1 MDVWTLGREYGSS
14 HGTVRYEIFGE
25 GPPLVLVHGTPFSS
39 YVWRKVVPALAET
52 STVYAFDLLGYGSS
66 EKREVQD
73 VSLIAQGRIL
83 SELLDHWGLDAPD
96 VVGHDFGGAITL
108 RTHLLERRNFH
119 AMAFIDAVALSPW
132 GSPFYRL
139 VQDYVGVFRQIPAY
153 MHEAMVA
160 AYIRDA
166 TYQPMDDDALKPYIE
181 PWLGA
186 EGQEAFYRQISQ
198 NDPRY
203 TDEVQPLYA
212 RIDRP
217 VMIVWGEQDRWIPL
231 ERGQQLHEA
240 IPGSQLKTI
249 PGCAHLAQ
257 EDAPDTVAEYL
268 TDFFASQRGIME
280 TNR

>member
-1 MDVWTLGREYGSS
+1 MTMDGWTLGMEYVSTYGR
-14 HGTVRYEIFGE
+14 VRWDVFGG

-39 YVWRKVVPALAET
+39 YVWRKVVPAL
-52 STVYAFDLLGYGSS
+52 
-66 EKREVQD
+66 
-73 VSLIAQGRIL
+73 
-83 SELLDHWGLDAPD
+83 
-96 VVGHDFGGAITL
+96 VGHDFGGAIPL
-108 RTHLLERRNFH
+108 RAHLLEGGVFR
-119 AMAFIDAVALSPW
+119 AIALIDAVALSPW

-160 AYIRDA
+160 AYVRDA

-186 EGQEAFYRQISQ
+186 KGQEAFYRQISQ

-231 ERGQQLHEA
+231 KRGQQLHEA
-240 IPGSQLKTI
+240 IPGSQLRRI
-249 PGCAHLAQ
+249 PRCAHLAQ
-257 EDAPDTVAEYL
+257 EDAPDTVAELL
-268 TDFFASQRGIME
+268 TGFFAS
-280 TNR
+280 